1 MSLAAP
7 PNEDALEVP
16 GEEPQLLKLP
26 NVRVVEEGCLI
37 ESPSLKRELLLVADE
52 EETKSFEAVLLWKLD
67 AGKDR
72 S

>member
-52 EETKSFEAVLLWKLD
+52 EEAVLLWKLD